1 MYNKVGFLVDLYF
14 IFGKVVIYSLL
25 YDCNVVMCVIKS
37 YLDMKGEK
45 IDRWKK
51 MLFKCLIFMLIVV
64 GIFLL
69 GCVGCVCVGGWGVII
84 FIIKIDFIVII
95 LGIRCDILFLKFDLI
110 YCCLFK
116 LF

>member
-25 YDCNVVMCVIKS
+25 YDCSVIKS
-37 YLDMKGEK
+37 NLNMKGEK

-64 GIFLL
+64 GIFFI
-69 GCVGCVCVGGWGVII
+69 GVCGVCVCVGGCYY
-84 FIIKIDFIVII
+84 FYDKN
-95 LGIRCDILFLKFDLI
+95 
-110 YCCLFK
+110 
-116 LF
+116 